1 MIYKATALIRT
12 KIEANAAVKE
22 KVDVTVNFKTLTSAC
37 PQYDLID
44 GGTPGWNYQPIGS
57 FNLISGGNP

>member
-1 MIYKATALIRT
+1 MNYVAKAKLKRVISAQAALR
-12 KIEANAAVKE
+12 KKVAAV
-22 KVDVTVNFKTLTSAC
+22 VTFPVLTSAC

-57 FNLISGGNP
+57 FDLISGGNP